1 MTKKEILVRLEDILW
16 ACEDE
21 DDTDCWQEIQ
31 QLARDLQKDLY
42 GF

>member
-1 MTKKEILVRLEDILW
+1 MTIKDILKRLEDILW

-31 QLARDLQKDLY
+31 QLARDLYKEVNK
-42 GF
+42 